1 MMIKIDIRTQRG
13 EFSLRAQCTAPT
25 PGVTALFGP
34 SGGGKS
40 TLVRVLCGLERA
52 SGTVA
57 LDEHVWLDSGRQV
70 DVAPE
75 HRRIGC
81 VFQDPRLFP
90 HLDVTGNLDYAERRA
105 RRREKYV
112 AFDEVVTLLGLGS
125 LLHRRVQE
133 LSGGE
138 RSRVAIARALLS
150 QPRLLVLD
158 EPFASLDA
166 NRRDEILPFLERLRD
181 RYAVPMIY
189 VSHQYEEVLRLASHV
204 LLIEAGTIVASGS
217 PAALSFDPALRRLVG
232 NERAGA
238 VIEGRVLTFDPARGL
253 ATVSLGHGEL
263 RLPADGLE
271 PGGRARVLVPA
282 RDVLLALGVQSGLSV
297 RNQLAGTIV
306 EVVADPPG
314 AALVVVDVGGQS
326 LIARITRQAID
337 ELNLAPGRS
346 VHALVK
352 AESLRGH
359 AYPGGSG

>member
-1 MMIKIDIRTQRG
+1 MLQIHLNAQRG
-13 EFSLRAQCTAPT
+13 EFALRVNCTAPT

-34 SGGGKS
+34 SGCGKS
-40 TLVRVLCGLERA
+40 TLVRALCGLDRA
-52 SGTVA
+52 SGRIA
-57 LDEHVWLDSGRQV
+57 LGDEVWLDDSQRI

-75 HRRIGC
+75 RRQIGC

-90 HLDVTGNLDYAERRA
+90 HLDVAGNLDYA
-105 RRREKYV
+105 RRRVRGRAVYV
-112 AFDEVVTLLGLGS
+112 RFDEVIELLGLGG
-125 LLHRRVQE
+125 LLARRVRQ

-138 RSRVAIARALLS
+138 RGRVAIARALLS
-150 QPRLLVLD
+150 QPKLLVLD

-204 LLIEAGTIVASGS
+204 LLIEAGMIVASGS

-238 VIEGRVLTFDPARGL
+238 VIEGRVLACDEERGL

-263 RLPADGLE
+263 RLPADGLAV
-271 PGGRARVLVPA
+271 GRRARILVPA
-282 RDVLLALGVQSGLSV
+282 RDVLLSLGAQTGLSV

-314 AALVVVDVGGQS
+314 AALVALDVGGQS
-326 LIARITRQAID
+326 LIARVTRHAID
-337 ELNLAPGRS
+337 ELDLVPGRS
-346 VHALVK
+346 IHALIK

-359 AYPGGSG
+359 AYPGGTG